1 MATLAVALGL
11 ALLIEALATL
21 LGVATG
27 RAGWQRGW
35 VEALF
40 VGQPLAGDPLW
51 RDLPGLVGACFL
63 LGLLPA
69 RHIGPTL
76 IARYDRAALR
86 VEPAGDVRLGLGMPT
101 DPPGQA
107 TWAGLA
113 HWCVHGSGP
122 GHAPLWRP
130 GALPDVEL
138 RLSVAVLTGASAAD
152 RSRLAEAF
160 SRHIDGSAR
169 LQALGSRWQGR
180 RWRLR
185 IKLDECLWW
194 RPLPPGTP
202 WDAGYLPLSAAALQP
217 LACFRP
223 RRATLVVADGL
234 HAQVLAQ
241 ALHALHTNQAAFR
254 HPVRLLV
261 LAGQADGV
269 VALCRELSSAAG
281 RRGLQ
286 PAQAALPVF
295 DLQAA

>member
-1 MATLAVALGL
+1 
-11 ALLIEALATL
+11 
-21 LGVATG
+21 
-27 RAGWQRGW
+27 
-35 VEALF
+35 
-40 VGQPLAGDPLW
+40 
-51 RDLPGLVGACFL
+51 
-63 LGLLPA
+63 
-69 RHIGPTL
+69 
-76 IARYDRAALR
+76 
-86 VEPAGDVRLGLGMPT
+86 MPT